1 MKRLLFI
8 IIMLLILLN
17 IGSNKKKNVDKEF
30 RGIYISYIEINKYL
44 KDTNINDS
52 KNNINNMINN
62 VKSLNCN
69 VIVLQVRPSC
79 DAIYYS
85 KIFPIS
91 KYLSS
96 NGSYPYDV
104 LKYFIKVSH
113 NNGIKVYAWINP
125 YRVSTTSDID
135 SISEFNPAYRFI
147 NTDTLYINNG
157 IYFNPS
163 KRDVEDII
171 VDGVSEVLKYDIDGV
186 LFDDYFYPSNDIDLN
201 DYNEYIKNN
210 NYISLGEYHLNIVN
224 RMIKRVHSI
233 CKEKNVS
240 FGVSPDGNIE
250 NNYNKNYVDVKRW
263 LSSDKYVD
271 FIMPQLYYGFN
282 NSSKPYID
290 TINEW
295 KSLIK
300 NKDIDFYI
308 ALAFYKVGEIDNYA
322 KEGKY
327 EWIENN
333 NIIMKE
339 IVYSRNI
346 DYYKGFCLYR
356 YDNIFDQDIFK
367 ETSKEEIKN
376 VKDVL
381 N

>member
-1 MKRLLFI
+1 MKKLLFI

-224 RMIKRVHSI
+224 RMIKRAHSI

-295 KSLIK
+295 KSFIK

-322 KEGKY
+322 KDGKY

-356 YDNIFDQDIFK
+356 YDNIFDQSIFK

>member
-1 MKRLLFI
+1 MKKLLFI

-157 IYFNPS
+157 IHFNPS

>member
-1 MKRLLFI
+1 MKKLLFI

-157 IYFNPS
+157 IHFNPS

-322 KEGKY
+322 KEGKN